1 MSRSVDYV
9 QKKFA
14 PLKQKTLRNA
24 VAHRIRK
31 EFPRLGGPRIVDQC
45 AGLILEVVEQH
56 IRPREHLM
64 HGQVLWM
71 AVSLDDPP
79 ARRKRIQ
86 DTKLIPVVLDV
97 STPNDVQAR
106 LDRLPAGQRLQQKA
120 IRLCEQA
127 HQQGGLLS
135 NCDLSEILNAS
146 ESRIAQLLVK
156 AQKESGQM
164 IPRRATLHDV
174 GTGLTH
180 KRIICWKRYAEGKS
194 ADVVA
199 RETYHSLEAVD
210 RYLSQ
215 FDRVRYCREQGMSQ
229 EKAAY
234 MLDCSVSLV
243 KEYWQLALDLEQA
256 QEECP
261 KKGKENKTMQKE
273 SGTKSSC
280 RL

>member
-1 MSRSVDYV
+1 MSRPVDYV
-9 QKKFA
+9 RKKFA

-45 AGLILEVVEQH
+45 AGLVLEVVEQH
-56 IRPREHLM
+56 IRPRENLL

-71 AVSLDDPP
+71 AVSLEDPP
-79 ARRKRIQ
+79 ARRKCIQ
-86 DTKLIPVVLDV
+86 DTKLLPVVLDV

-106 LDRLPAGQRLQQKA
+106 LDRLAPGQRLQQKA

-135 NCDLSEILNAS
+135 NCDLAELLNAS

-156 AQKESGQM
+156 AQKESGQL

-199 RETYHSLEAVD
+199 RETYHSLDAVD

-215 FDRVRYCREQGMSQ
+215 FDRVRYCQEQGMSQ
-229 EKAAY
+229 EQAAY
-234 MLDCSVSLV
+234 MLNCGVSLV

-256 QEECP
+256 QEET
-261 KKGKENKTMQKE
+261 KKESEKNKTRQKE
-273 SGTKSSC
+273 SGSNSEC